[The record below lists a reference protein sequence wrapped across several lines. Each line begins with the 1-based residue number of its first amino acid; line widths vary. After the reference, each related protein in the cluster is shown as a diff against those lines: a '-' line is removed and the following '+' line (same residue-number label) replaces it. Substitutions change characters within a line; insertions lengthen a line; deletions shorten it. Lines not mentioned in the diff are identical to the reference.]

1 MPVFFSQQLD
11 FLISPAVAGLFD
23 KSSCSVFIHTKIVKW
38 HDRNQRNAV
47 QLLIVY
53 SLITVSLSVTILIWI
68 SAKTDLNGYN
78 LTVTEFEIKT
88 AVKE

>member
-1 MPVFFSQQLD
+1 MNRM
-11 FLISPAVAGLFD
+11 
-23 KSSCSVFIHTKIVKW
+23 FIHTKIVKW
-38 HDRNQRNAV
+38 HDRNQSNAV

>member
-1 MPVFFSQQLD
+1 MLYINAFYHLMNR
-11 FLISPAVAGLFD
+11 
-23 KSSCSVFIHTKIVKW
+23 VFIHTKIVKW

-68 SAKTDLNGYN
+68 TAKTDLNGYN
-78 LTVTEFEIKT
+78 LTVTEFEIKM
-88 AVKE
+88 AVNE

>member
-1 MPVFFSQQLD
+1 MNRM
-11 FLISPAVAGLFD
+11 
-23 KSSCSVFIHTKIVKW
+23 FIHTKIVKW

-53 SLITVSLSVTILIWI
+53 SLITVSLSVTNLIWI

>member
-1 MPVFFSQQLD
+1 MNR
-11 FLISPAVAGLFD
+11 
-23 KSSCSVFIHTKIVKW
+23 VFIHTKIVKW

-53 SLITVSLSVTILIWI
+53 SLITVSLSLTILIWI
-68 SAKTDLNGYN
+68 TLTAKTDLNVYN

-88 AVKE
+88 AVKELRITLLQSISQ

>member
-1 MPVFFSQQLD
+1 MNR
-11 FLISPAVAGLFD
+11 
-23 KSSCSVFIHTKIVKW
+23 VFIHTKIVKW

-68 SAKTDLNGYN
+68 TAKTDLNGYN
-78 LTVTEFEIKT
+78 LTVTEFEIKM
-88 AVKE
+88 AVNE

>member
-1 MPVFFSQQLD
+1 MNR
-11 FLISPAVAGLFD
+11 
-23 KSSCSVFIHTKIVKW
+23 VFIHTKIVKW

-47 QLLIVY
+47 QLLLVY

-68 SAKTDLNGYN
+68 SEKTDLNGYN

>member
-1 MPVFFSQQLD
+1 MNRM
-11 FLISPAVAGLFD
+11 
-23 KSSCSVFIHTKIVKW
+23 FIHTKIVKW

-53 SLITVSLSVTILIWI
+53 SLITVSLSVTILFWI

>member
-1 MPVFFSQQLD
+1 MNR
-11 FLISPAVAGLFD
+11 
-23 KSSCSVFIHTKIVKW
+23 VFIHTKIVKW

-78 LTVTEFEIKT
+78 LTVTDFEIKM

>member
-1 MPVFFSQQLD
+1 M
-11 FLISPAVAGLFD
+11 
-23 KSSCSVFIHTKIVKW
+23 FIHTKIVKW

-88 AVKE
+88 AVKEYTLLQSISQ

>member
-1 MPVFFSQQLD
+1 MSR
-11 FLISPAVAGLFD
+11 
-23 KSSCSVFIHTKIVKW
+23 VFIHTKIVKW

-68 SAKTDLNGYN
+68 SAKTDLNCYN